1 MTWIPVRSGALRG
14 SFAASLALVAWLAV
28 PAGARAARAYVSN
41 EDDGTVTVIDT
52 QRLAAIA
59 TIAVGR
65 RPRGLVLSHDGA
77 SLYVAVSGLPKCPPP
92 IPEET
97 CAKLPRDLKADGV
110 AVIDTATL
118 RQTRMLKGV
127 SDPERVEISRDGHSL
142 FVTDEDAAR
151 LSVLDAA
158 RGRVVA
164 TIPVGREPEGV
175 RASPDGRW
183 VLVTSETGNSVA
195 IIDAR
200 THAVL
205 HTVLVGKRPRDLAFT
220 PDSRIAYVS
229 GEADAS
235 VYRISLPS
243 GAPTTQLL
251 QLREEARPMGMALD
265 AARGRLYVSTGR
277 GGTVAVISPQDGKL
291 IGEVA
296 VGARPWGLALS
307 ADGRRLLTA
316 NGPSGDVSVVDT
328 DTLTVI
334 GKVTTGHGSWGVVAG
349 P

>member
-14 SFAASLALVAWLAV
+14 SVAASLALIAWLSV
-28 PAGARAARAYVSN
+28 PAGERAGRAYVSN

-59 TIAVGR
+59 TIAVGK

-77 SLYVAVSGLPKCPPP
+77 SLYVAVSGQPKCPPP
-92 IPEET
+92 LPEEQ
-97 CAKLPRDLKADGV
+97 CAKLPRDRQADGV
-110 AVIDTATL
+110 AVIDTTTL
-118 RQTRMLKGV
+118 KQARMLKGV
-127 SDPERVEISRDGHSL
+127 TDPERVEISRDGHSL

-151 LSVLDAA
+151 LSVLDAV

-164 TIPVGREPEGV
+164 KIAVGREPEGV

-183 VLVTSETGNSVA
+183 VLVTNETGNSVA
-195 IIDAR
+195 IIDAH
-200 THAVL
+200 THALL

-220 PDSRIAYVS
+220 PDSRSAYVS

-243 GAPTTQLL
+243 GAPTTQLV
-251 QLREEARPMGMALD
+251 QLRKEARPVGVALD

-307 ADGRRLLTA
+307 ADGSRLFTA

-334 GKVTTGHGSWGVVAG
+334 GKVTVGQGPWGVVAG

>member
-14 SFAASLALVAWLAV
+14 SVAASLALIAWLAV
-28 PAGARAARAYVSN
+28 PADARAARAYVSN

-92 IPEET
+92 IPEEE
-97 CAKLPRDLKADGV
+97 CAKLPRDLQADGV

-151 LSVLDAA
+151 LSVLDAV

-200 THAVL
+200 THALL

-220 PDSRIAYVS
+220 PDSRAAYVS

-251 QLREEARPMGMALD
+251 RLREEARPMGMALD

-277 GGTVAVISPQDGKL
+277 AGTVAVISPQDSKL

-296 VGARPWGLALS
+296 VGGRPWGLALS

-334 GKVTTGHGSWGVVAG
+334 GKVTVGHGPWGVVAG

>member
-1 MTWIPVRSGALRG
+1 MTWIPVRAVAARASL
-14 SFAASLALVAWLAV
+14 AASLALLASLI
-28 PAGARAARAYVSN
+28 PALARAARAYVSN

-52 QRLAAIA
+52 QRVAALA
-59 TIAVGR
+59 TVTVGK
-65 RPRGLVLSHDGA
+65 RPRGLVLSRDGA
-77 SLYVAVSGLPKCPPP
+77 SLYVALTGLPKCPPP
-92 IPEET
+92 IPEKR
-97 CAKLPRDLKADGV
+97 CAKRPRDAQADGV

-118 RQTRMLKGV
+118 KQTRLLKGV
-127 SDPERVEISRDGHSL
+127 SDPERLEISRDGHSL

-151 LSVLDAA
+151 LSVLEVA

-164 TIPVGREPEGV
+164 AIAVGREPEGV

-183 VLVTSETGNSVA
+183 VLVTSESGNSVA

-200 THAVL
+200 THALL
-205 HTVLVGKRPRDLAFT
+205 HTVLVGTRPRDLAFT
-220 PDSRIAYVS
+220 PDSRSAYVS

-243 GAPTTQLL
+243 GAPTTQLV
-251 QLREEARPMGMALD
+251 QLRREARPMGVALD
-265 AARGRLYVSTGR
+265 TARGRLYVSTGHA
-277 GGTVAVISPQDGKL
+277 GTVAVISVQDGKL

-307 ADGRRLLTA
+307 ADGTRLVTA

-328 DTLTVI
+328 DTLTVV
-334 GKVTTGHGSWGVVAG
+334 GKVSVGRGPWDVVAG

>member
-1 MTWIPVRSGALRG
+1 MTWIPMRSGALRG
-14 SFAASLALVAWLAV
+14 SLAASLALVAWLAL
-28 PAGARAARAYVSN
+28 PAGARAGRAYVSN

-59 TIAVGR
+59 TIAVGK

-77 SLYVAVSGLPKCPPP
+77 RLYVAVSGLPKCPPP
-92 IPEET
+92 IPEEK
-97 CAKLPRDLKADGV
+97 CAKLPRDLKVDGV

-118 RQTRMLKGV
+118 KQTRMLKGV

-151 LSVLDAA
+151 LSVLDVV

-200 THAVL
+200 THALL

-220 PDSRIAYVS
+220 SDSRSAYVS

-243 GAPTTQLL
+243 GAPATQLL
-251 QLREEARPMGMALD
+251 QLREEARPMGLALD

-277 GGTVAVISPQDGKL
+277 GGTVAVISPPDGKL

-296 VGARPWGLALS
+296 VGARPWGLALI
-307 ADGRRLLTA
+307 ADGTRLLTA

-328 DTLTVI
+328 HTLTVI
-334 GKVTTGHGSWGVVAG
+334 GKVTVGHGPWGVVASD
-349 P
+349 

>member
-14 SFAASLALVAWLAV
+14 SVAVSLALVVWLAAA
-28 PAGARAARAYVSN
+28 AGARGARAYVSN

-65 RPRGLVLSHDGA
+65 RPRGVVLSHDGA

-92 IPEET
+92 IAEEK

-118 RQTRMLKGV
+118 RQTRMLRGV

-151 LSVLDAA
+151 LTVLDAA

-175 RASPDGRW
+175 RASPDGGW

-200 THAVL
+200 THVVL

-220 PDSRIAYVS
+220 PDSRTAYVS
-229 GEADAS
+229 GDADAS
-235 VYRISLPS
+235 EYNISLPS
-243 GAPTTQLL
+243 GAPTTQLV
-251 QLREEARPMGMALD
+251 QLRAEARPMGMALD

-307 ADGRRLLTA
+307 ADGKRLLTA

-334 GKVTTGHGSWGVVAG
+334 GKVTTGHGPWGVVAG